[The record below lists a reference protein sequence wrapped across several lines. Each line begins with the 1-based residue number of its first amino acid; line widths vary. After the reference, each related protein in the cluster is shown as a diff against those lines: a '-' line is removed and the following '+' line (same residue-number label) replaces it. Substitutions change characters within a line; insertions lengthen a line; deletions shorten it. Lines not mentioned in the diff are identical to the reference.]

1 MGPGGARRRPVLVI
15 AGPTA
20 SGKSALAVD
29 LAERLDGVVINADS
43 MQLYRPLE
51 ILTARPGQDLLK
63 RAPHHLFGILD
74 ATERASAASWA
85 DLALATI
92 DANDGKLPIVVGG
105 TGLYLRALMQG
116 LADLPAVPSD
126 IRDAATA
133 RYAELGGQAF
143 HAELARFD
151 PQTARRLPP
160 SDRQRLIR
168 AWEIFEATGRSL
180 SDWLAHPVVP
190 PPENLT
196 FHPVVLMPPRA
207 ELYAGI
213 DRRVE
218 AMVERGVL
226 SEIAGLA
233 PLDPSLPILKSVGAR
248 EFLAHITGQ
257 CSLAESVQAAQ
268 QATRHYAKRQA
279 TWFRHQM
286 TDARQFSKFY
296 NPKDGEIYSFI
307 RQILLTG

>member
-1 MGPGGARRRPVLVI
+1 
-15 AGPTA
+15 
-20 SGKSALAVD
+20 
-29 LAERLDGVVINADS
+29 

-51 ILTARPGQDLLK
+51 ILTARPGPEFLT

-74 ATERASAASWA
+74 ASERASAASWA
-85 DLALATI
+85 DMAVAAI
-92 DANDGKLPIVVGG
+92 NANDAKLPIVVGG
-105 TGLYLRALMQG
+105 TGLYLRALIKG
-116 LADLPAVPSD
+116 LADLPAVPPD
-126 IRDAATA
+126 IREAATT
-133 RYAELGGQAF
+133 RYAELGPMAF
-143 HAELARFD
+143 HAELARID
-151 PQTARRLPP
+151 AQTAARVPP

-180 SDWLAHPVVP
+180 TDWLAHPVVP
-190 PPENLT
+190 PPENLA

-213 DRRVE
+213 DRRVV

-226 SEIAGLA
+226 TEIAHLL

-248 EFLAHITGQ
+248 EFLAHINGQ

-268 QATRHYAKRQA
+268 QATRHYAKRQT

-286 TDARQFSKFY
+286 SDAAQFSKFY
-296 NPKDGEIYSFI
+296 DPKDGEIYSFI